1 MKITNYNII
10 LGSNSPRRREIL
22 SQMGIEFEVRVS
34 DKEELYPENLKKEEV
49 SEFLAIQ
56 KANNLRN
63 ELQED
68 ELLITSDT
76 IVLND
81 GEILNK
87 PKTEKEAK
95 EILQSLSGKTHK
107 VITSVCLLS
116 TEKIKVFSERT
127 NVTFY
132 ELSDEMINFYIENYN
147 PFDKAGSYGIQE
159 WIGYI
164 AVEKIEGSYN
174 NVVGFPSS
182 RVFNEIR
189 NF

>member
-63 ELQED
+63 DLRED

-87 PKTEKEAK
+87 PKNEKEAK
-95 EILQSLSGKTHK
+95 EMLQSLSAKTHK

-116 TEKIKVFSERT
+116 TEKIKFFSERT
-127 NVTFY
+127 NVTFSK
-132 ELSDEMINFYIENYN
+132 LSDEIIQFYIENYN

>member
-22 SQMGIEFEVRVS
+22 SQMGIDFEVRVS

-49 SEFLAIQ
+49 SKFLAIQ

-63 ELQED
+63 ELQEY

-81 GEILNK
+81 GEIFNK
-87 PKTEKEAK
+87 PKNEKEAK
-95 EILQSLSGKTHK
+95 EMLQSLSGKTHQ
-107 VITSVCLLS
+107 VITSVCLFS

-132 ELSDEMINFYIENYN
+132 ELSEEMINFYIQNYN

-182 RVFNEIR
+182 RIFNEIR